1 MHSMGKKLINN
12 DNINNDGN
20 YVTNSHVV
28 NDIDNN
34 DESKY
39 LDIIVGY
46 ISSAILRLKSKELA
60 QLNQSINPIQL
71 NQSNQPTQADNSIIQ
86 FIPNNKEMTGLNETP
101 KLHQHTIEIE
111 QTNHDDDCDNK
122 RFHDFNNKEDL

>member
-1 MHSMGKKLINN
+1 MHFMVNKKLISNNNNNN
-12 DNINNDGN
+12 DYNTND
-20 YVTNSHVV
+20 
-28 NDIDNN
+28 DIIDNN

-111 QTNHDDDCDNK
+111 QIDHDNCNNK
-122 RFHDFNNKEDL
+122 CIHAFNNKEDL